1 MSSSAT
7 PWTNF
12 QKRNQ
17 KQQNG
22 FPELKK
28 LSAVEGPG
36 TSMPVSPGPTIN
48 YNQVQQDEIEAL
60 RSIYMDDFEG
70 AGSKTGAWHVSSRP
84 Q

>member
-1 MSSSAT
+1 MSSSVT

-28 LSAVEGPG
+28 PSVAEGPG
-36 TSMPVSPGPTIN
+36 SLPPVSPGPTID
-48 YNQVQQDEIEAL
+48 YSQVQQDEIEAL
-60 RSIYMDDFEG
+60 RSIYMDDFEE
-70 AGSKTGAWHVSSRP
+70 ADSKTGAWRVSSLP